1 MNYCCIIVA
10 IKSLCVKLMQSFIL
24 MCIYL
29 DRIILYS
36 CFFFF
41 SGLGLAEISRIFKL
55 CKPLLKVNR
64 SGKNFLITI
73 TQTLP

>member
-1 MNYCCIIVA
+1 
-10 IKSLCVKLMQSFIL
+10 
-24 MCIYL
+24 MCETDAEFYFDMHL
-29 DRIILYS
+29 FGSYYFMFL
-36 CFFFF
+36 FFF

-64 SGKNFLITI
+64 SGKNYLITI